1 MPMRDLF
8 LLAFLPYLIYLVIQR
23 PFIGA
28 AMWVWSALMSPHQ
41 WVWGIAGSIRYNF
54 TFAIA
59 SFVSYLLYANR
70 SKVAWSGLATLVVLF
85 YLWMSVSTL
94 TAVSDTSI
102 PFREWDIFTR
112 VIALFIFCHLVLV
125 KKLHVD
131 VFIWAIVLV
140 LGGYGMLEGSKYLLS
155 GFSHFV
161 RGMGG
166 SDRNHLA
173 LFLVMVIPLAVYLR
187 SQVKLQSALHTRILR
202 LGLLA
207 MVGLLAV
214 AVIGTQS
221 RGGLVTLAGVGVCY
235 FLLAGRRFIPAALAV
250 GLLGFLLTFA
260 MTDEYVERAQTIQAA
275 DEDGS
280 FMGRAMAWKM
290 SLYIALDNP
299 LFGGGP
305 YAVQSYDVWQK
316 YLPHYDPY
324 EFFTTRDATEDYKAA
339 HSIYFQVLGDTG
351 FAGFMIYMAMLGA
364 GLLAARRIW
373 NTGSRSEDQGLFEL
387 GRALFLSLI
396 ALMIGGAALSVAY
409 YDHVFVILAL
419 ISVTAARC
427 RRGEFVPS
435 VQRSPPEIRRRL
447 PVAMGQR
454 AGG

>member
-1 MPMRDLF
+1 MSLRDLF

-28 AMWVWSALMSPHQ
+28 AMWVWSALFSPHQ
-41 WVWGIAGSIRYNF
+41 WVWGIAGAIRWNF

-59 SFVSYLLYANR
+59 SFVSYALYANR
-70 SKVAWSGLATLVVLF
+70 ARVAWSGLATLVIFF
-85 YLWMSVSTL
+85 YLWMSISTFW
-94 TAVSDTSI
+94 AISDTHI

-112 VIALFIFCHLVLV
+112 VILLVVFGHLVLV

-131 VFIWAIVLV
+131 VFIWAMVLV

-161 RGMGG
+161 RGIGG
-166 SDRNHLA
+166 GDRNHLA
-173 LFLVMVIPLAVYLR
+173 LFVVMVIPLAVYLR
-187 SQVKLQSALHTRILR
+187 SQVNHRILK

-214 AVIGTQS
+214 AVIGTHS
-221 RGGLVTLAGVGVCY
+221 RGGLVTLLGLGACY
-235 FLLAGRRFIPAALAV
+235 LLLAGRRFIPAAMAV
-250 GLLGFLLTFA
+250 GVLGLALSFA
-260 MTDEYVERAQTIQAA
+260 VTEDYVDRARSIQVA

-290 SLYIALDNP
+290 SVYIALDNP

-305 YAVQSYDVWQK
+305 YAVQSPDVWAK
-316 YLPHYDPY
+316 YVPRYDSY
-324 EFFTTRDATEDYKAA
+324 EFFETRDVTDDYKAA

-351 FAGFMIYMAMLGA
+351 FGGLLIYMSMLGA
-364 GLLAARRIW
+364 AILGALGIVRTGRRH
-373 NTGSRSEDQGLFEL
+373 GDQGLVEL
-387 GRALFLSLI
+387 GRALLLSLS
-396 ALMIGGAALSVAY
+396 AFMIGGAALSVAY
-409 YDHVFVILAL
+409 YDHPFMIVTL

-427 RRGEFVPS
+427 RSGEFLPTLALVNVRTYRSQVPVSAGPS
-435 VQRSPPEIRRRL
+435 VSS
-447 PVAMGQR
+447 
-454 AGG
+454 